1 MTDNNEKSPSSESGG
16 RRLGR
21 GLAALIGDMHD
32 ESGDGGT
39 ALLEGVRKVPI
50 ALIRANPRNPRK
62 EFDEGDLADLAS
74 SIEQR
79 GVVQPII
86 VRPAPGVPDE
96 YEIVAGERRWRA
108 SQRAGLH
115 EIPVVI
121 RELGNREAMEIALV
135 ENIQRTDLNALEEA
149 LGYEQLMNEH
159 EYTQASLGES
169 IGKSR
174 SHVANMLRLLKLP
187 DAVRDMLAS
196 GTITAGHAKILVGH
210 DDPLSLAKVIVR
222 DGLNVRQA
230 EALARRAGNTSGRSR
245 PSTLAEVPALD
256 ADTRALEETLCSALG
271 YRVKIRHGAGGK
283 GEITIAYND
292 LEQLDHV
299 CRRLQGIREN

>member
-1 MTDNNEKSPSSESGG
+1 MGEGYEERSSQTAASDGG
-16 RRLGR
+16 RQL
-21 GLAALIGDMHD
+21 
-32 ESGDGGT
+32 
-39 ALLEGVRKVPI
+39 PI
-50 ALIRANPRNPRK
+50 EFLRPSANNPRNN
-62 EFDEGDLADLAS
+62 FDEAAIDELAK
-74 SIEQR
+74 SIREK
-79 GVVQPII
+79 GVIQPIL
-86 VRPAPGVPDE
+86 VRQINGRNDS

-115 EIPVVI
+115 EIPVVV
-121 RELGNREAMEIALV
+121 RELEDREAMEIALI

-159 EYTQASLGES
+159 DYTQASLGES

-187 DAVRDMLAS
+187 DAVRDMLLS
-196 GTITAGHAKILVGH
+196 GTLTAGHAKILVGH
-210 DDPLSLAKVIVR
+210 DDPLSLAQAIVR

-230 EALARRAGNTSGRSR
+230 EALARRAGNASGKKRV
-245 PSTLAEVPALD
+245 STLADVPALD

-271 YRVKIRHGAGGK
+271 YRVQIRHGAGGK